1 MLTPR
6 FALTLPV
13 AWMLLQ
19 PSAALCAP
27 PGTVTVAA
35 VGDVMLDRGVALR
48 IRRRGATYPW
58 AKVRG
63 VLTAADIGFANLE
76 CPISATAERTPKL
89 FCFRARPAHAEA
101 LEWAGIRVVS
111 LANNHTLDCGR
122 RGLLHTMAW
131 LRQRGIGWCGA
142 GATLEEALR
151 PHVVTVRGVRVAFV
165 GFSRFAAETSMLDA
179 TRPTVAYASDE
190 NVRAAVGGA
199 GRVADVVVASF
210 HWGDEYRT
218 RPNAAQRR
226 LAKVAADAGADVVL
240 GHHPHV
246 LQPAAWVASGRTGRR
261 SLVAYSLG
269 NFVFDARN
277 TATFGTGVLT
287 VTVGASGAGP
297 ASWTPCRARKGR
309 PEPSGKAR
317 RISVRAEEADL

>member
-1 MLTPR
+1 MSRLAL
-6 FALTLPV
+6 ALTV
-13 AWMLLQ
+13 AWWLVL
-19 PSAALCAP
+19 PSPSSAAP
-27 PGTVTVAA
+27 PGAVTIAA
-35 VGDVMLDRGVALR
+35 VGDVMLDRGVAMR
-48 IRRRGATYPW
+48 IRRRGVNYPW

-63 VLTAADIGFANLE
+63 ILTAADIGFANLE
-76 CPISATAERTPKL
+76 CPVSATAERTPKL
-89 FCFRARPAHAEA
+89 FCFRAKPAHAEGLA
-101 LEWAGIRVVS
+101 WAGIRVVS

-131 LRQRGIGWCGA
+131 LRKRGIGWCGA
-142 GATLEEALR
+142 GATLEEALQ

-165 GFSRFAAETSMLDA
+165 GFSRFAAETAMFDA
-179 TRPTVAYASDE
+179 TRPTVAYASE
-190 NVRAAVGGA
+190 SNVRAAI
-199 GRVADVVVASF
+199 GRARCTADVVVASF
-210 HWGDEYRT
+210 HWGDEYRI

-226 LAKVAADAGADVVL
+226 LAQAAAAAGADLVL

-246 LQPAAWVASGRTGRR
+246 LQPAVWHAPGGTARP

-277 TATFGTGVLT
+277 TATFSTGVLT
-287 VTVGASGAGP
+287 VTVGTAGIGA

-317 RISVRAEEADL
+317 RLSVGAKETDL